1 MSAAVVIAASLG
13 ERHGQCHTVYSKNE
27 AEEMPMLFYDS
38 ALPAPN
44 PRRVRIFL
52 AEKHVRVPMA
62 QISIPKAEHKSDA
75 FLSVNALGQTPAL
88 AFDDGRVLTESVAI
102 CRYFEVLHPEPPM
115 FGHGAHNI
123 AEIDMWTRR
132 IELRLMTPLSM
143 VWQHTHPWT
152 ARIVRPQYTEFG
164 ESQRPRVLAA
174 MAEFDSALDGR
185 DWLDGERYT
194 IADIVLLTTIDFATF
209 VGVPMPE
216 ALTHLRAWHARA
228 AARASAAA

>member
-1 MSAAVVIAASLG
+1 
-13 ERHGQCHTVYSKNE
+13 
-27 AEEMPMLFYDS
+27 MLFYDS

-216 ALTHLRAWHARA
+216 ALTYLRAWHARVST
-228 AARASAAA
+228 RPSAAA

>member
-1 MSAAVVIAASLG
+1 MRPAMPYGIFENRNRG
-13 ERHGQCHTVYSKNE
+13 ETDL
-27 AEEMPMLFYDS
+27 LFYDS

-62 QISIPKAEHKSDA
+62 QISIPKAEQKSA
-75 FLSVNALGQTPAL
+75 SFLSVNALGQTPAL

-143 VWQHTHPWT
+143 VWLHTHPWT
-152 ARIVRPQYTEFG
+152 ARIVQPQYTEFG

-174 MAEFDSALDGR
+174 MTEFDHALDGR

-194 IADIVLLTTIDFATF
+194 IADIVLLTTIDFAKF
-209 VGVPMPE
+209 VGIAVPDDL
-216 ALTHLRAWHARA
+216 AHLKAWHARA
-228 AARASAAA
+228 SARPSAQA

>member
-1 MSAAVVIAASLG
+1 
-13 ERHGQCHTVYSKNE
+13 
-27 AEEMPMLFYDS
+27 MLFYDS
-38 ALPAPN
+38 AMPAPN

-52 AEKHVRVPMA
+52 AEKHIRVPMV

-102 CRYFEVLHPEPPM
+102 CRYFEVLHPDPPM

-132 IELRLMTPLSM
+132 TELRLMTPLSM

-152 ARIVRPQYTEFG
+152 ARIVKPQYTEFG

-194 IADIVLLTTIDFATF
+194 IADIVLLTTIDFSTF

-216 ALTHLRAWHARA
+216 ALTHLRAWHS
-228 AARASAAA
+228 RASARSSAGA